1 MNHQSNVNPAAMFA
15 GRVTKTLR
23 QAAPRLSASFSSKP
37 PPATSIF
44 SATQELLKTVS
55 ETAAKLAEEVEVSA
69 PTGPVPFR
77 SPSKAV
83 D

>member
-1 MNHQSNVNPAAMFA
+1 MFA

-23 QAAPRLSASFSSKP
+23 QSAPRLVASFSSKP
-37 PPATSIF
+37 PPAPATTSATT
-44 SATQELLKTVS
+44 SATQELFRTVN
-55 ETAAKLAEEVEVSA
+55 ETAAKLQEEVQVSA

-77 SPSKAV
+77 SSSHPV